1 MPSMDIVNKLE
12 MPEVLNAVEQA
23 RKEIGGRYDF
33 KNTNTALEVD
43 EKLKT
48 ITIRSTAADRINAS
62 YEVLLQRLVKRN
74 VSIKVLDPQANE
86 ELPGGTVKRTIKLR
100 DGIDDT
106 IAKKIVKLV
115 KETQPK
121 VSASINGNLVRCSS
135 KSRDSLQEVIA
146 LLRGQEYEVPLQ
158 FTNFRD

>member
-1 MPSMDIVNKLE
+1 MDVVNKLE

-43 EKLKT
+43 DKAKT
-48 ITIRSTAADRINAS
+48 ITIRSTAADRIDAS

-100 DGIDDT
+100 DGIDDV

-146 LLRGQEYEVPLQ
+146 LLRAQDYELPLQ